1 MILITGGTGFVGRN
15 IVRKL
20 IQANQ
25 DVRCLVRKTSNV
37 SIFEG
42 LKLDYSEGDI
52 TRPQTLLKATKGVDT
67 VIHLVGIIREGRDA
81 TFEKIHA
88 SGTAN
93 VIEASKKGGVKRFV
107 HMSALGA
114 GPEAISRYHKTKWQ
128 GEEAVRASGLDYVI
142 LRPSIICGGDDE
154 FVNMFA
160 KMIRQTFLTRM
171 MPVIGSGKYKMQP
184 IYVGDVAHCFV
195 TAATGDKI
203 VNETY
208 ELGGPEQLTFNE
220 ILDTIMR
227 VMGKRR
233 LKVHLPMVV
242 GRVLAF
248 FMEKLLSA
256 PPLTREQLI
265 MLQSDNVTD
274 ITAMKRDFD
283 FEPMR
288 FEDAIRTYLPSNKR
302 G

>member
-15 IVRKL
+15 IVRRL
-20 IQANQ
+20 IQTNQ
-25 DVRCLVRKTSNV
+25 KVRCLVRKTSNV

-42 LKLDYSEGDI
+42 PKLEYSEGDI
-52 TRPQTLLKATKGVDT
+52 TQPQTLPKAMEGIDT
-67 VIHLVGIIREGRDA
+67 VINLVGIIRESRNA

-88 SGTAN
+88 DGTAN
-93 VIEASKKGGVKRFV
+93 VVNASKKAGVKKFIQ
-107 HMSALGA
+107 MSALGT
-114 GPEAISRYHKTKWQ
+114 GPQAISRYHKTKWQ
-128 GEEAVRASGLDYVI
+128 GEEAVRASSLDYVI
-142 LRPSIICGGDDE
+142 FRPSIICGADDK

-160 KMIRQTFLTRM
+160 RMIRQTFLTRM
-171 MPVIGSGKYKMQP
+171 MPVIGSGEYKMQP

-195 TAATGDKI
+195 TAALSDKI
-203 VNETY
+203 VNKAY

-233 LKVHLPMVV
+233 IKVHLPLWV
-242 GRVLAF
+242 GKILAF
-248 FMEKLLSA
+248 FMEKLLSS

-265 MLQSDNVTD
+265 MLQSDNIGD
-274 ITAMKRDFD
+274 ITAMKRDFN